1 MSFTAITTY
10 EKPSRLGPPL
20 AYSTVAQ
27 VDVQRPDHLRVMT
40 SGDGPATEFYYDGK
54 RAYAFAPTENLLA
67 QADAPPTIDATLEA
81 AYQSAAIYFPFTDV
95 IVANPYE
102 DLTRDMRLAFFIGQS
117 TVIGDTTT
125 DVIAYA
131 NDIVFVQAWIG
142 AQDKLPRMLRA
153 VFRDD
158 PTQSRHQVAFSDWK
172 LASAL
177 SVDNFKPEHIDK
189 ARQID
194 GSGFRGGTASGGD
207 GSWSARGENGGT
219 ASGGEGSWHGTGAE
233 GGTAYG
239 GEGSWHAQGEYGGSA
254 SGYHADGY
262 GTTVYHPSTYGTTY
276 YHPPTAVY
284 ASSGCYNCGYNNSV
298 SPAAAAAP

>member
-1 MSFTAITTY
+1 MLALHQHVRLLSFGLLIGLCAAPMQAAETPTTAPALAVQLEPKALAVLQAMSAKLAGAQGMSFTAITTY

-27 VDVQRPDHLRVMT
+27 VNVQRPDHLRVMT

-81 AYQSAAIYFPFTDV
+81 AYQRAAIYFPFTDV
-95 IVANPYE
+95 IVANPYQ

-177 SVDNFKPEHIDK
+177 SADNFKPEHIDK
-189 ARQID
+189 ARQIEFAPPPD
-194 GSGFRGGTASGGD
+194 MRAPV
-207 GSWSARGENGGT
+207 
-219 ASGGEGSWHGTGAE
+219 GAK
-233 GGTAYG
+233 
-239 GEGSWHAQGEYGGSA
+239 
-254 SGYHADGY
+254 
-262 GTTVYHPSTYGTTY
+262 
-276 YHPPTAVY
+276 PPQAK
-284 ASSGCYNCGYNNSV
+284 
-298 SPAAAAAP
+298 P